1 MFLQGSFIIAP
12 TVSFPSPPRLTS
24 GATMIIAELP
34 CFYFWPRYAALMLLQ
49 LRERLEW
56 YLVCR

>member
-1 MFLQGSFIIAP
+1 MRLSLVDLPAHDIP
-12 TVSFPSPPRLTS
+12 PSPPRLTS